1 MSNPYP
7 PFNPQDGYGQSPY
20 AQYQPPPSTA
30 MATWA
35 LVLAVLSFIPLA
47 WLTSLGL
54 AIAVLVRSGN
64 GRDFGRKRAIVALVI
79 DVLWLAG
86 FALLVVLVVLGKID
100 LDDTKRD
107 AEGHVTEANVTA
119 VNSLKVGDCFDQDA
133 ALAADED
140 SSVPVVEV
148 TVKPCSE
155 LHHFEEY
162 AEFTLPDGD
171 YPGEDAIN
179 AEANDRC
186 YATVREYVGPG
197 AVRKLRPV
205 SIYFYYP
212 MKLDWTIRHD
222 RIVQCMF
229 AYEGEPHIG
238 SLKKG

>member
-35 LVLAVLSFIPLA
+35 LVLSFIPFLPTI
-47 WLTSLGL
+47 LTSVGL
-54 AIAVLVRSGN
+54 AIAALVRSRN
-64 GRDFGRKRAIVALVI
+64 GRNFGRRRAIVALVI
-79 DVLWLAG
+79 DALWFVG
-86 FALLVVLVVLGKID
+86 FVVLVVLIVLGKID
-100 LDDTKRD
+100 IDDTKRD
-107 AEGHVTEANVTA
+107 AEGHVIEANVTTVDA
-119 VNSLKVGDCFDQDA
+119 LKVGDCFDQEDT
-133 ALAADED
+133 LASGGD
-140 SSVPVVEV
+140 SDPVRVEEV
-148 TVKPCSE
+148 TVKPCSA

-162 AEFTLPDGD
+162 AEFTLPEGD

-179 AEANDRC
+179 TEANDRC
-186 YATVREYVGPG
+186 FAEVRAYVGPE
-197 AVRKLRPV
+197 ARPKLRRV

-212 MKLDWTIRHD
+212 LKLDWNLRHD

-229 AYEGEPHIG
+229 AYEGEPHSG